1 MLDSDAIL
9 DSDEMLDILL
19 TPPSGLHG
27 ERRVLKDDKP
37 LLQDEESSVFE
48 KRDNS
53 ANLVTIGILACFS
66 FFLYLFFDTIM
77 LVVKKKL
84 KYTFKNS
91 RKCCFMSRNLQYS
104 IPDQGWRMSNVTI
117 YQ

>member
-27 ERRVLKDDKP
+27 ERRVRKDDIP

-53 ANLVTIGILACFS
+53 ANLVTIGILAIA
-66 FFLYLFFDTIM
+66 FFLFIFVL
-77 LVVKKKL
+77 
-84 KYTFKNS
+84 
-91 RKCCFMSRNLQYS
+91 
-104 IPDQGWRMSNVTI
+104 
-117 YQ
+117 

>member
-1 MLDSDAIL
+1 VLDSDAML

-53 ANLVTIGILACFS
+53 ANLVTIGILAIAFFS
-66 FFLYLFFDTIM
+66 FYICSLTL
-77 LVVKKKL
+77 
-84 KYTFKNS
+84 
-91 RKCCFMSRNLQYS
+91 
-104 IPDQGWRMSNVTI
+104 
-117 YQ
+117 

>member
-1 MLDSDAIL
+1 MLDDAML

-27 ERRVLKDDKP
+27 ELRRVLKDDKP

-53 ANLVTIGILACFS
+53 ANLVTIGILAIAFFS
-66 FFLYLFFDTIM
+66 FYICSLTL
-77 LVVKKKL
+77 
-84 KYTFKNS
+84 
-91 RKCCFMSRNLQYS
+91 
-104 IPDQGWRMSNVTI
+104 
-117 YQ
+117 